1 MRPYPTYKSSGIE
14 WVGDIPEEWSQ
25 ARLKRIA
32 KVVNGSTPKSVIDEY
47 WDGDITWIT
56 PDDIGK
62 LAGKFISDSKKR
74 ITKQGLES
82 CGTTLVPKCSIIL
95 STRAPIGHLGIA
107 MVELCTNQG
116 CKSVIPTNADSTYLY
131 YSLFVAKEDLK
142 SFGQGSTFMELSSTN
157 LADFLLP
164 VPPLPEQQAIATYL
178 DDKTRKIDTLIEK
191 KQRLIELLKEQRTAM
206 INQAVSKGINPNVKM
221 KDSGIEWLGE
231 IPEHWKLKKIKYVL
245 QPKRGSLKTGPFGSQ
260 LKASEL
266 VDKGYKVY
274 NQRSVLDNDFQRGDG
289 YISEHKFK
297 ELREFEILPN
307 DVLITTRGTI
317 GRCAVFPEGS
327 ERGVLHP
334 CLIRIQ
340 FNQDVVSNEYISLFI
355 QESESF
361 KENVLYNSNATTI
374 EVIYGDTLKEVKF
387 PLPDLNEQKQILTVV
402 WEYQIRLANS
412 ISLAEREIE
421 LLKEYRTAL
430 ISEAV
435 TGKFDVRNSVIGK
448 NN

>member
-1 MRPYPTYKSSGIE
+1 
-14 WVGDIPEEWSQ
+14 
-25 ARLKRIA
+25 
-32 KVVNGSTPKSVIDEY
+32 
-47 WDGDITWIT
+47 
-56 PDDIGK
+56 
-62 LAGKFISDSKKR
+62 
-74 ITKQGLES
+74 
-82 CGTTLVPKCSIIL
+82 
-95 STRAPIGHLGIA
+95 
-107 MVELCTNQG
+107 
-116 CKSVIPTNADSTYLY
+116 
-131 YSLFVAKEDLK
+131 
-142 SFGQGSTFMELSSTN
+142 
-157 LADFLLP
+157 
-164 VPPLPEQQAIATYL
+164 
-178 DDKTRKIDTLIEK
+178 
-191 KQRLIELLKEQRTAM
+191 
-206 INQAVSKGINPNVKM
+206 M

-402 WEYQIRLANS
+402 WEYQMRLANS